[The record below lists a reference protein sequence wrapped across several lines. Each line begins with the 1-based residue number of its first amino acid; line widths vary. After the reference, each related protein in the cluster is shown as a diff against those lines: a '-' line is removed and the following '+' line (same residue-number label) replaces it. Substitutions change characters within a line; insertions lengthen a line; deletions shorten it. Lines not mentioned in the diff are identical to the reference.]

1 MPRRLITN
9 RSDANFH
16 AAEAARLALMKT
28 CKMLETPEQPSTLA
42 KIGFSRKPA
51 KVAANAAMQGRV
63 ADGFV
68 QLRDYINGLESVWK
82 SRQGR
87 VRLFANCLKVT
98 VLTMFVSLL
107 SDFEASVVD
116 STLTRVHLNCSH
128 RRTTMLLRYA
138 VVSN

>member
-1 MPRRLITN
+1 MRCKLWLKMMREGQYKPPHLMPRRLIAHHSN
-9 RSDANFH
+9 AVFH

-51 KVAANAAMQGRV
+51 KAAANAAVQGRV

-87 VRLFANCLKVT
+87 VRLVATHIQSGCTHYV
-98 VLTMFVSLL
+98 
-107 SDFEASVVD
+107 
-116 STLTRVHLNCSH
+116 C
-128 RRTTMLLRYA
+128 
-138 VVSN
+138 